1 MNDLNLKPESTVRV
15 YCDIDVE
22 AELKIRFR
30 LLQLRREMG
39 RRITRKEYMEKLITD
54 DLAKVKGASFREVKQ
69 RR

>member
-1 MNDLNLKPESTVRV
+1 MSELNLKPENTVRV

-30 LLQLRREMG
+30 LLQLRRELG
-39 RRITRKEYMEKLITD
+39 KRITRKEYLEKLIAD
-54 DLAKVKGASFREVKQ
+54 DIAKVKGASFREVTQ